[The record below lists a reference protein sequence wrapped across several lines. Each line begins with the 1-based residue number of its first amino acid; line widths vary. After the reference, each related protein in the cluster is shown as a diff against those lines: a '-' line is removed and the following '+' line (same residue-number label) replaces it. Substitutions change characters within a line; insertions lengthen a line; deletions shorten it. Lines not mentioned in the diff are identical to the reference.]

1 MKTNKQARAL
11 VTKLITL
18 RKWLAN
24 LKTVGQFDRLETQG
38 RADVAAQ
45 VQRLPFGRILPGS
58 GEVSLVLD
66 RLIG

>member
-1 MKTNKQARAL
+1 MKTDKQARAL

-45 VQRLPFGRILPGS
+45 VQMQY
-58 GEVSLVLD
+58 
-66 RLIG
+66 

>member
-45 VQRLPFGRILPGS
+45 VQMQY
-58 GEVSLVLD
+58 
-66 RLIG
+66 